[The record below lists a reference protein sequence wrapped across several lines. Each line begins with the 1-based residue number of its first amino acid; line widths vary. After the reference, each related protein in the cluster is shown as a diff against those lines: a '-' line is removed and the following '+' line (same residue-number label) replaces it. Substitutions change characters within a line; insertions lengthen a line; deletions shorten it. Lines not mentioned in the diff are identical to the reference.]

1 MRRSFVN
8 RSILTFNELKEI
20 NNYLLEK
27 GIRRSLSEII
37 VSQLPEIKNNN
48 IIYHTIVRFITKESK
63 EKQLCI
69 ESKHKFDVTLLHK
82 QLERCFI

>member
-1 MRRSFVN
+1 MN

-20 NNYLLEK
+20 NNYLLKK
-27 GIRRSLSEII
+27 GIRRSLNEII
-37 VSQLPEIKNNN
+37 VSQLPEIRNNN

-63 EKQLCI
+63 QMQLCI
-69 ESKHKFDVTLLHK
+69 ESKDKFDVTLLHK

>member
-1 MRRSFVN
+1 MK
-8 RSILTFNELKEI
+8 RSILTFNELKEVD
-20 NNYLLEK
+20 NFLRAK
-27 GIRRSLSEII
+27 GIRRSLNKII
-37 VSQLPEIKNNN
+37 VSQLPEIRNNN

-82 QLERCFI
+82 QLERSFNV